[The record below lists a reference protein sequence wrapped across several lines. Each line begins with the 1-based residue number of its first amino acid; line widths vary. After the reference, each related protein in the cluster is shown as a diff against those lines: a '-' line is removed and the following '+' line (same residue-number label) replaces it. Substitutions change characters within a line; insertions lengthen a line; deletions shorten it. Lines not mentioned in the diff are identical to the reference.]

1 MALLPDLHHPL
12 SFSMLWGVNPPHLTR
27 QEPLASW
34 GLPQGGQCYTP
45 VLHPNGWLQRKHA
58 SLSVA
63 AVIDLS
69 LEALAAQHQVRYA
82 IAL

>member
-1 MALLPDLHHPL
+1 
-12 SFSMLWGVNPPHLTR
+12 MLWGANPAHLTR
-27 QEPLASW
+27 RESLASW
-34 GLPQGGQCYTP
+34 GLAQGGQCYTP
-45 VLHPNGWLQRKHA
+45 VFHPNGWLQGKHA

-63 AVIDLS
+63 AIIDLL